1 MYNVCTNNCDHSMLR
16 YLLTFVCVY
25 LYMYMLCT
33 ITFNKTLVEVS
44 IAYAEDW
51 KNRDFY
57 PSYHDCLGAHKT
69 ERERE
74 TERGGVHNKSE

>member
-1 MYNVCTNNCDHSMLR
+1 MWAVEEVRQHVSRQQHHTGQFYQVIKLST
-16 YLLTFVCVY
+16 
-25 LYMYMLCT
+25 T
-33 ITFNKTLVEVS
+33 IITLVEVS

-57 PSYHDCLGAHKT
+57 PSYHDWLGAHKT

-74 TERGGVHNKSE
+74 TETERDGVHNKSE

>member
-1 MYNVCTNNCDHSMLR
+1 MFLASSII
-16 YLLTFVCVY
+16 LTGQFYKVIK
-25 LYMYMLCT
+25 LST
-33 ITFNKTLVEVS
+33 KIITLVEVS

-57 PSYHDCLGAHKT
+57 LSYHDWFGAHKT

-74 TERGGVHNKSE
+74 RETEIERGGVHNKSE

>member
-1 MYNVCTNNCDHSMLR
+1 M
-16 YLLTFVCVY
+16 
-25 LYMYMLCT
+25 
-33 ITFNKTLVEVS
+33 LVEVS

-57 PSYHDCLGAHKT
+57 PSYHDWLGAHKT

-74 TERGGVHNKSE
+74 TETEREVVSTTKVSKLYEHG

>member
-1 MYNVCTNNCDHSMLR
+1 MGCRRRQIACF
-16 YLLTFVCVY
+16 LLAASYWSVLPGHHLSTK
-25 LYMYMLCT
+25 
-33 ITFNKTLVEVS
+33 IITLVEVS

-57 PSYHDCLGAHKT
+57 PSYHDWLGAHKT
-69 ERERE
+69 E

>member
-1 MYNVCTNNCDHSMLR
+1 MKLSKK
-16 YLLTFVCVY
+16 
-25 LYMYMLCT
+25 
-33 ITFNKTLVEVS
+33 IITLVEVS

-57 PSYHDCLGAHKT
+57 PSYHDWLGAHET

-74 TERGGVHNKSE
+74 KGTERGGVQQNK

>member
-1 MYNVCTNNCDHSMLR
+1 M
-16 YLLTFVCVY
+16 
-25 LYMYMLCT
+25 
-33 ITFNKTLVEVS
+33 LVEIS

-57 PSYHDCLGAHKT
+57 PSYQDWLGTHKT
-69 ERERE
+69 ERERETE